1 MPAVAKTNANI
12 EKLTFEQ
19 ALQKLE
25 SIVQAIEQGQVG
37 LEESIQRYE
46 EGMSLIKRGRAIL
59 AHAEQRIQTLQLA
72 ADGTLTP
79 EPFDPNTATAN
90 QS

>member
-1 MPAVAKTNANI
+1 MPAVARTNTNL

-46 EGMSLIKRGRAIL
+46 EGMALIQRGRTIL

-72 ADGTLTP
+72 DDGTLTP
-79 EPFDPNTATAN
+79 EPFDPDTAVADH
-90 QS
+90 S